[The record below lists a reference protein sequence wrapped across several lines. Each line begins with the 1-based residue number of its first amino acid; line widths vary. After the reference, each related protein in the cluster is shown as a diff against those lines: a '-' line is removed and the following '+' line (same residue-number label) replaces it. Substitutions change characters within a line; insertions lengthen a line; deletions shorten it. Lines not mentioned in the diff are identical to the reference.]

1 MCKQCLHGCTFGAYG
16 AIWFLLLLCLDEV
29 AALAAARSESEA
41 KLQDADAKFTQL
53 KAEAKAK
60 IKALR
65 EEVATLTQQ
74 VQDVEKGSFTVLH
87 CDPLCGR
94 F

>member
-1 MCKQCLHGCTFGAYG
+1 MWIFELVRAMCV
-16 AIWFLLLLCLDEV
+16 LLLLCLDEV
-29 AALAAARSESEA
+29 AALAAARSESDA

-74 VQDVEKGSFTVLH
+74 VQDVEKGSFTALH
-87 CDPLCGR
+87 CDSLCGC

>member
-1 MCKQCLHGCTFGAYG
+1 MWSF
-16 AIWFLLLLCLDEV
+16 LLLCLDEV
-29 AALAAARSESEA
+29 AALAAARDESEA
-41 KLQDADAKFTQL
+41 KLKDADAKFTQL

-74 VQDVEKGSFTVLH
+74 VQDVEKGSFKLQ
-87 CDPLCGR
+87 R
-94 F
+94 YM